1 MLRGHA
7 VLASLDSLP
16 IEDSLELLECCVAGL
31 SRESPL
37 QTVMET
43 KLKQLRMYK
52 KVTQGKYIYIPKIY

>member
-16 IEDSLELLECCVAGL
+16 IEDSLGLLERCVAGL

-52 KVTQGKYIYIPKIY
+52 KVTPGKSIYIHKRY